1 MTKFAAPARSA
12 RFIELDSLRG
22 LAALNVVL
30 YHLQILRVRDNQPS
44 SPIVRS
50 FLMQMAPSGTE
61 AVILFFVLSGF
72 VLSLPALAQKPQTYF
87 TFMVRRIF
95 RIYVPYLAAI
105 AVSVAGAYWLHG
117 TVIDNAWFNQ
127 SWSEPVNWRLVGQH
141 VLFVGV
147 YDHNQFDNPIWSL
160 IHEMRISLVF
170 PWMCALVLLVKNR
183 WSAAIAAGLT
193 VVAFAI
199 NKWPLLVHWE
209 LPDSIFYAALFV
221 LGIVLA
227 RERKKLSAWFSHR
240 QRFTKILIAMACV
253 WLYLFAGPE
262 LANASGR
269 FLAHAVWYISHW
281 ITALG
286 AGGLIILSINAQ
298 RWQKILAWGPIHLL
312 GKMSYSLY
320 LWHFVVLLYCVHLL
334 YGRAPLGAILIL
346 AFVLSI
352 VVSWCSYRWIE
363 LPSIA
368 LGRKLSNIRWTRPKK
383 VKTQGEGDRQLAPKS
398 GPKSG
403 PTPAVDTPESDAVGR
418 TSPA

>member
-1 MTKFAAPARSA
+1 MTRFEAPARST

-30 YHLQILRVRDNQPS
+30 YHLQILWVRDSVPA
-44 SPIVRS
+44 SPVVRS
-50 FLMQMAPSGTE
+50 LLAQMAPSGTE
-61 AVILFFVLSGF
+61 AVMLFFVLSGF
-72 VLSLPALAQKPQTYF
+72 VLSLPALAGKPQSYF
-87 TFMVRRIF
+87 TFVVRRIF

-117 TVIDNAWFNQ
+117 TVTQNAWFNQ
-127 SWSEPVNWRLVGQH
+127 SWSEQVNWHLVGQH
-141 VLFVGV
+141 LLFLGA
-147 YDHNQFDNPIWSL
+147 YDSNQFDNPIWSL

-170 PWMCALVLLVKNR
+170 PWLCALVLLVKNR
-183 WSAAIAAGLT
+183 FSAAIAAGLT
-193 VVAFAI
+193 VVAFALD
-199 NKWPLLVHWE
+199 KWPLAAHGLIPESV
-209 LPDSIFYAALFV
+209 FYAALFV

-227 RERKKLSAWFSHR
+227 RERKELSAWYLHLQSFA
-240 QRFTKILIAMACV
+240 KILIAMACV

-281 ITALG
+281 FSAVG
-286 AGGLIILSINAQ
+286 AGGLIILSLNAQ
-298 RWQKILAWGPIHLL
+298 LWQKILAWGPIHLL

-320 LWHFVVLLYCVHLL
+320 LWHFVVMLYCVHLL

-352 VVSWCSYRWIE
+352 VVSWCSCRWIE
-363 LPSIA
+363 MPSIA
-368 LGRKLSNIRWTRPKK
+368 LGRKLSNIRWTRTNK
-383 VKTQGEGDRQLAPKS
+383 VKMEGDGDRPLAPTPGSTS
-398 GPKSG
+398 GPAPGSE
-403 PTPAVDTPESDAVGR
+403 TPESFAVGP